1 MCGGKAGS
9 KHEEKKTSFFGFSR
23 KHHFG
28 SLHLK
33 HALSRLLTLQ
43 SIFRGHIKS
52 NNMKLF
58 CHSFAILACDKSS
71 AWESGEN
78 WSGKGRNLS
87 NVSVSKKKVCECDCN
102 NCVIQVL
109 IVSAIPW
116 IFYSKIFF
124 NPFGERIKNLNIF
137 LMLRL
142 CEKK

>member
-87 NVSVSKKKVCECDCN
+87 NVSVSKKRC
-102 NCVIQVL
+102 
-109 IVSAIPW
+109 VSAIVIIVSSRCSLSQLSLGYFTVKYFLTPLA
-116 IFYSKIFF
+116 
-124 NPFGERIKNLNIF
+124 NGLRI
-137 LMLRL
+137 
-142 CEKK
+142 